1 MLFYWHI
8 YYIYRLRVASY
19 EVVNRKPFPN
29 PCRQSA
35 CYLLVGEIFA
45 NVFRT
50 QHVAVWN
57 VWDISVSRS
66 QCTTIEKLSLYLLLL
81 LHQLRQLPL
90 YYFFRYSLPLH
101 NVRCCRHC
109 QRCPSA
115 ATSTASSGT
124 GKYSAELARIRNHFT
139 VNFQPKC
146 YEWSDSIVNV
156 LFGKYELGKMKFF
169 TCWKDFSYLPF
180 SWIKLDK
187 REYWGLAAGR
197 DSDLS
202 AAHLD
207 RDSVWPLQQPRH
219 RAQHIRTAGQY

>member
-66 QCTTIEKLSLYLLLL
+66 QCTTIEKLSL
-81 LHQLRQLPL
+81 HQLRQLS
-90 YYFFRYSLPLH
+90 YYYCFRYSLQQH

-124 GKYSAELARIRNHFT
+124 GKYSAQLARIRNHFT

-187 REYWGLAAGR
+187 REYWRLAAGR
-197 DSDLS
+197 DSDLA

-207 RDSVWPLQQPRH
+207 RDAVWPLQQPRH